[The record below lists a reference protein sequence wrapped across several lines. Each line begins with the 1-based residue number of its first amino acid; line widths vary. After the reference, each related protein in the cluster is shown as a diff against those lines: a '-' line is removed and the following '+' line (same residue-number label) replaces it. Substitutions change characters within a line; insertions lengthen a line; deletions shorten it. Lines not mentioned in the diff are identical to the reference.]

1 MDRKQFWALGSVV
14 LVGVLVSIGIL
25 FSGRGVSSSIDSHG
39 HENEHDHDGE
49 SSKGPHGGKLLS
61 RGPFELEL
69 VIYEKGGPPHFRIY
83 PSMGHKP
90 LDPTQV
96 AASVEIKR
104 IGDRI
109 SNFEFKPLQD
119 FLICEQELDEPHSFD
134 VKVSAQWN
142 DERFDWEFA
151 QYEGR
156 LTIPSE
162 IIDKMAVQSTEAG
175 PKNLETYMTL
185 PGEIAL
191 NTDKVS
197 RIVPRVSGLILD
209 TTKNLGDTVSK
220 DEIIAIIDSRELG
233 EAKSAYLVAL
243 EREKLARYNFE
254 RSQQL
259 WEKETVPEKEFLT
272 AKKTYL
278 EEKIGLTAAT
288 RKLFAMGLKE
298 QEILDLEKGSLSELT
313 HYPIRAAFEGTVVKK
328 RLSKG
333 EWLKDDSEIFV
344 IADLSTVWVEISVY
358 PNDLERVHIGQKA
371 VVKSASSNL
380 ESTGEVSYVGSVVGE
395 DSRTAKARVVIS
407 NTEGK
412 WRPGLFV
419 KVKLLTDQ
427 SDVPVAVKAEA
438 IHSFQNRSMI
448 FVKYGAQFEARPLD
462 LGRTDGQYTEV
473 IKGLSAGENYLF
485 RNSFILKSELG
496 KAGMSHQH

>member
-1 MDRKQFWALGSVV
+1 
-14 LVGVLVSIGIL
+14 
-25 FSGRGVSSSIDSHG
+25 
-39 HENEHDHDGE
+39 
-49 SSKGPHGGKLLS
+49 
-61 RGPFELEL
+61 
-69 VIYEKGGPPHFRIY
+69 
-83 PSMGHKP
+83 
-90 LDPTQV
+90 
-96 AASVEIKR
+96 
-104 IGDRI
+104 
-109 SNFEFKPLQD
+109 
-119 FLICEQELDEPHSFD
+119 
-134 VKVSAQWN
+134 
-142 DERFDWEFA
+142 
-151 QYEGR
+151 
-156 LTIPSE
+156 
-162 IIDKMAVQSTEAG
+162 
-175 PKNLETYMTL
+175 
-185 PGEIAL
+185 
-191 NTDKVS
+191 VS

-209 TTKNLGDTVSK
+209 TTKNLGDTVNR

-233 EAKSAYLVAL
+233 EAKSVYLVAL

-259 WEKETVPEKEFLT
+259 WKKETVPEKEFLT

-298 QEILDLEKGSLSELT
+298 QEILALEKGSLSELT
-313 HYPIRAAFEGTVVKK
+313 HFPIRAAFEGTVVKK

-358 PNDLERVHIGQKA
+358 PNDLELVHVGQKA

-427 SDVPVAVKAEA
+427 STVPIAVKTEA
-438 IHSFQNRSMI
+438 IHSIQNRSVV

-473 IKGLSAGENYLF
+473 IKGLSAGENYVVH
-485 RNSFILKSELG
+485 NGFILKSELG